1 MSIFIISILCPIKL
15 PSKAPPYLLI
25 CPDNRLKFWRMP
37 ELPIIRDRKTCQ
49 RITPLQDIKRM
60 YHTSPLPARTHD
72 TFLFF
77 SALSTIFTPYVLRV
91 SHKLFFCYFLPKV
104 TLLKYFSIQLRI
116 RISAAQVV
124 ASLIWLRVPEK

>member
-1 MSIFIISILCPIKL
+1 
-15 PSKAPPYLLI
+15 
-25 CPDNRLKFWRMP
+25 
-37 ELPIIRDRKTCQ
+37 
-49 RITPLQDIKRM
+49 M

-77 SALSTIFTPYVLRV
+77 SALSTIFTPFVLRV

>member
-1 MSIFIISILCPIKL
+1 
-15 PSKAPPYLLI
+15 
-25 CPDNRLKFWRMP
+25 
-37 ELPIIRDRKTCQ
+37 
-49 RITPLQDIKRM
+49 M

-77 SALSTIFTPYVLRV
+77 SALSTIFIPLILRV

-104 TLLKYFSIQLRI
+104 TLLKYFRIQLRM
-116 RISAAQVV
+116 RISAAEVV